1 MKKVM
6 GFTKLIRPI
15 NCLLMGFAV
24 VVGVALA
31 GGENVPIY
39 PTRLLLGFSTSFL
52 LCGAAMVINDYY
64 DREIDA
70 INEPMRP
77 IPEGTISPTEA
88 LVFASVLTV
97 IGLSVAV
104 LTGRVPNWQC
114 LTLAIIS
121 WLITILYVTKGKEAG
136 LLGNL
141 MVSTCISVP
150 FIYGA
155 FVVEAGLLSTT
166 VIFVAIIFLSNT
178 GREITKGIV
187 DVQGDKCNDIRTVAV
202 SFGEKKASI
211 VAAFFYL
218 SAVLLTPIPLLLD
231 IVSFWY
237 VPFVVLTDV
246 GMIVASLLLV
256 LNPSK
261 ENARTT
267 KNRNLLWFFTG
278 LLAFVVGALG

>member
-1 MKKVM
+1 
-6 GFTKLIRPI
+6 
-15 NCLLMGFAV
+15 MGFAV
-24 VVGVALA
+24 VVGAVLA
-31 GGENVPIY
+31 GGEYLPNHLQG
-39 PTRLLLGFSTSFL
+39 LLLGSSTSFL

-77 IPEGTISPTEA
+77 IPEGTISPIEA
-88 LVFASVLTV
+88 LVFASVLTS
-97 IGLSVAV
+97 IGLSIAV

-114 LTLAIIS
+114 LALAIIS
-121 WLITILYVTKGKEAG
+121 WVITVLYVTWGKEKG

-141 MVSTCISVP
+141 MVSTCVSVP

-155 FVVEAGLLSTT
+155 FVVEAGLLSATA
-166 VIFVAIIFLSNT
+166 IFVAIVFLSNT

-202 SFGEKKASI
+202 LFGEKKASI
-211 VAAFFYL
+211 VAVFFYL
-218 SAVLLTPIPLLLD
+218 SAVFLTPVPLLLE

-237 VPFVVLTDV
+237 IPFVVLADV
-246 GMIVASLLLV
+246 GLVVASLLLV

-261 ENARTT
+261 ENARTI
-267 KNRNLLWFFTG
+267 KNRCLLWFFTG
-278 LLAFVVGALG
+278 LLAFVAGAFG

>member
-1 MKKVM
+1 M
-6 GFTKLIRPI
+6 P
-15 NCLLMGFAV
+15 NHPQA
-24 VVGVALA
+24 
-31 GGENVPIY
+31 
-39 PTRLLLGFSTSFL
+39 LLLGFSTSFL

-70 INEPMRP
+70 INEPKRP
-77 IPEGTISPTEA
+77 IPEGTISPIEA
-88 LVFASVLTV
+88 LVFASVLTS

-114 LTLAIIS
+114 LTLAITS
-121 WLITILYVTKGKEAG
+121 WMITVLYVTKGKEKG

-155 FVVEAGLLSTT
+155 LVVEAALLLTT
-166 VIFVAIIFLSNT
+166 TIFVAIVFLSNT

-187 DVQGDKCNDIRTVAV
+187 DLQGDKCNDIRTVAV
-202 SFGEKKASI
+202 LFGEKKASI
-211 VAAFFYL
+211 VAAFFHL
-218 SAVLLTPIPLLLD
+218 SAVLLTPVPLLLE
-231 IVSFWY
+231 IVSLWY
-237 VPFVVLTDV
+237 IPFVVLTDV
-246 GMIVASLLLV
+246 GMVASSLLLV
-256 LNPSK
+256 LNPSR

-267 KNRNLLWFFTG
+267 KNQSLLWFFTG